1 MSTKGNKRKSLYLSG
16 VRDKD
21 ILEYIEPLTN
31 HYDFSQVIR
40 ELVRDGIKYRRG
52 ASRAGEVN
60 INTNTNSNT
69 NVIQSMTPTSEQSM
83 GHIILKKKE
92 VKDEDLESRLD
103 NF

>member
-52 ASRAGEVN
+52 ASRINEVN
-60 INTNTNSNT
+60 TDTGTNK
-69 NVIQSMTPTSEQSM
+69 NVLQSVTPTSKPSLA
-83 GHIILKKKE
+83 HITLKKKE
-92 VKDEDLESRLD
+92 IKDEDLESRLD